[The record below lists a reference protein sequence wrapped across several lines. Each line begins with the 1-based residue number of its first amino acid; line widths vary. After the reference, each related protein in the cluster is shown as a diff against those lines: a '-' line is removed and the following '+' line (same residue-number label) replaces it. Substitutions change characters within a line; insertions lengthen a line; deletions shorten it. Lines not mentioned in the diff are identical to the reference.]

1 MQAVTGCIFNVF
13 KCHAAAGI
21 KRGENF
27 NAPVKF
33 SQKAHQI
40 GFVGNDLN
48 VGNQCF
54 QGLCRKRD
62 IILAAKFKN
71 GLGTNVAIKV
81 AMDIS

>member
-1 MQAVTGCIFNVF
+1 M
-13 KCHAAAGI
+13 
-21 KRGENF
+21 
-27 NAPVKF
+27 
-33 SQKAHQI
+33 I